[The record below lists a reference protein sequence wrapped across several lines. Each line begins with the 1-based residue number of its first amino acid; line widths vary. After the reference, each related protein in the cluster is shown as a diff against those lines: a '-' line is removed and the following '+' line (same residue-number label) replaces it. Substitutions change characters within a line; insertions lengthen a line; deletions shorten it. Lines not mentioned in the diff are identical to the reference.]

1 MTLSVSLSRWI
12 QFTCLTLFLAAS
24 LTPPADAGSRRKRD
38 SSAGNSAPVI
48 SGVPAETVAPGSTY
62 VFQPTAS
69 DADGDSL
76 RFRIRNLP
84 AWASF
89 SSRDGRL
96 SGKPGAGD
104 AGTYSNI
111 RILVTDGIATTAL
124 PAFDISVGSAT
135 GGNGSVALSWL
146 APTSRSDG
154 SPIAPSELSGYTVH
168 YGPAPGKYTSFIS
181 IDDPFTT
188 AVTVTDLPA
197 GTYYFALTAV
207 DNKGLQSAYSGV
219 VTRQVQ

>member
-1 MTLSVSLSRWI
+1 M
-12 QFTCLTLFLAAS
+12 
-24 LTPPADAGSRRKRD
+24 
-38 SSAGNSAPVI
+38 
-48 SGVPAETVAPGSTY
+48 APGSTY
-62 VFQPTAS
+62 VFQPSAS
-69 DADGDSL
+69 DADGDRL
-76 RFRIRNLP
+76 RFKIQNCP
-84 AWASF
+84 DWASF
-89 SSRDGRL
+89 SRGDGRL
-96 SGKPGAGD
+96 SGTPGAGD

-111 RILVTDGIATTAL
+111 RIFVWDGTAETAL
-124 PAFDISVGSAT
+124 PAFDISVGSSAGGSVGSAT
-135 GGNGSVALSWL
+135 GGNGSVSLSWL

-207 DNKGLQSAYSGV
+207 DNKGLQSAYSGA
-219 VTRQVQ
+219 VTKRVQ